1 MTDQTVLILG
11 ASGVVGHAALEHF
24 VDLPGVRVVSASRR
38 TPHGSLAQRAQHLS
52 IDLMRPDECAQAIES
67 IGGVTHVIYAALYEK
82 PGLVRGW
89 RESDQ
94 MQINLAMLRNLL
106 EPVIRTSPGL
116 RHVSLLQGT
125 KAYGVHLHPVDV
137 PAREDQARDAHENF
151 YWLQEDFLRE
161 QAARAGFG
169 FTIWRPQLVFGD
181 ALGVAMNLVPI
192 IGVYAAIR
200 HAQGL
205 PFSFPGGPSNI
216 LEATDSRLIARAMA
230 WAAEAPSA
238 RNQIFNIT
246 NGDVF
251 VWRSVWAQLAD
262 MLGVPLGPDEPMTLA
277 DYLPAHSHV
286 WDEIVRRFGL
296 NAPPLTAILGES
308 HHYAD
313 FCFGTHA
320 RQSPPPVIVSTIKLR
335 QAGFAD
341 CIDTERMFRDW
352 IGILQRDRILPP
364 RA

>member
-1 MTDQTVLILG
+1 
-11 ASGVVGHAALEHF
+11 
-24 VDLPGVRVVSASRR
+24 
-38 TPHGSLAQRAQHLS
+38 
-52 IDLMRPDECAQAIES
+52 
-67 IGGVTHVIYAALYEK
+67 
-82 PGLVRGW
+82 
-89 RESDQ
+89 
-94 MQINLAMLRNLL
+94 MQINLSMLRNLL

-125 KAYGVHLHPVDV
+125 KAYGVHLHQVDV

-161 QAARAGFG
+161 QAARTGFG

-216 LEATDSRLIARAMA
+216 LEATDSRLIARAMV

-262 MLGVPLGPDEPMTLA
+262 ALGVPLGPDEPRTLA
-277 DYLPAHSHV
+277 DYLPAHSQV

-341 CIDTERMFRDW
+341 CIDTGRMFRDW